1 MLLGL
6 RGLPFSVPQL
16 LTQVL
21 AWPPRGRVGLTS
33 HLSVPS
39 SLLLFSV
46 CILPS
51 LMHLCACLGC
61 LFQLAQTQDSV
72 YVPGSLSGLPSGVV
86 SDSQN
91 S

>member
-51 LMHLCACLGC
+51 LMHLCASSRL
-61 LFQLAQTQDSV
+61 SV
-72 YVPGSLSGLPSGVV
+72 SAGSDPGLSLCAGLPLWSALWCG
-86 SDSQN
+86 Q
-91 S
+91 